1 MQNTKNGYTLIE
13 MLVAI
18 AIILIVVPVLFSSIN
33 SLYSSHATTL
43 ANALALTETTNGV
56 KDVLKDV
63 RSAVY
68 AENGAMPLANIA
80 TSTFTL
86 YSDTD
91 SDGIVERVR
100 YYLDNTT
107 VWKGV
112 IEPTSTSSY
121 PESNE
126 VITKLSGSII
136 NSQTNTPLFKY
147 FNSTSTEI
155 TSVSN
160 ILDVRRIET
169 TFIGSFSFSN
179 KTSEVKIRSS
189 ASIRNL
195 KNIY

>member
-1 MQNTKNGYTLIE
+1 

-18 AIILIVVPVLFSSIN
+18 AIISIIVPVLFSSIN

-91 SDGIVERVR
+91 SDGIIERVR
-100 YYLDNTT
+100 YYLDDTT
-107 VWKGV
+107 VWKGI

-126 VITKLSGSII
+126 ITTKLSGNII

-155 TSVSN
+155 TTISN

-169 TFIGSFSFSN
+169 TFIGSFKFSN
-179 KTSEVKIRSS
+179 KISEVKIRSS